1 MNTSIPIPNIGT
13 RFLFHGS
20 QFEISFI
27 GMVYADILRS
37 LVVVYFKFHI
47 ISLKNG
53 ISLGRLNMILIH
65 QIC

>member
-1 MNTSIPIPNIGT
+1 MNTSIPIPSIGT
-13 RFLFHGS
+13 RFYFTVHSLKLALS
-20 QFEISFI
+20 V
-27 GMVYADILRS
+27 MVYADIQRS

-53 ISLGRLNMILIH
+53 ISLVRLNMILIH